1 MGFAPVVLVV
11 TRAGVAPASDVAA
24 DDDGPILKLH
34 G

>member
-1 MGFAPVVLVV
+1 MGFAPVVLVA
-11 TRAGVAPASDVAA
+11 TRAGDVAA